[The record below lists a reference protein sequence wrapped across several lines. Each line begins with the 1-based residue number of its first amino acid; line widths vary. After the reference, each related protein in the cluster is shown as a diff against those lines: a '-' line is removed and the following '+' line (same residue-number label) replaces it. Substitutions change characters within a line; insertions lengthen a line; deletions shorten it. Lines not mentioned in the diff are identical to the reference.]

1 MQRLLILDMD
11 GVLVDVTES
20 YRQTIIEAVKHFTGV
35 EVTHTEIQA
44 AKNRGGSN
52 NDWDLTLEMVRER
65 GGSPAREDVIAAFQR
80 IYLGE
85 NPSTFAQGGPFDS
98 AQDGE
103 RQANREQQPNRNNG
117 LIARERW
124 LPREGLLERLSQ
136 RFRLALFTGRERW
149 EAEFTLSKFAP
160 GVRFDPIVGMEDVQF
175 EKPHPE
181 GLLKIV
187 GQVKPEEVYYIGDV
201 MDDCRAA
208 RAAGVPFI
216 GIVHPQNPLAA
227 DLEKLF
233 WQEGARAVVFDI
245 NEVERVL
252 P

>member
-85 NPSTFAQGGPFDS
+85 NNS
-98 AQDGE
+98 
-103 RQANREQQPNRNNG
+103 G

-124 LPREGLLERLSQ
+124 LPRDGLLERLSQ

-160 GVRFDPIVGMEDVQF
+160 GVVFDPIVGMEDVQF

-187 GQVKPEEVYYIGDV
+187 NQVKPEEVYYIGDV

>member
-1 MQRLLILDMD
+1 M
-11 GVLVDVTES
+11 
-20 YRQTIIEAVKHFTGV
+20 
-35 EVTHTEIQA
+35 
-44 AKNRGGSN
+44 
-52 NDWDLTLEMVRER
+52 
-65 GGSPAREDVIAAFQR
+65 
-80 IYLGE
+80 
-85 NPSTFAQGGPFDS
+85 
-98 AQDGE
+98 
-103 RQANREQQPNRNNG
+103 
-117 LIARERW
+117 
-124 LPREGLLERLSQ
+124 LERLSQ

-160 GVRFDPIVGMEDVQF
+160 GVVFDPIVGMEDVQF

-187 GQVKPEEVYYIGDV
+187 AQVKPTEVFYVGDV

-208 RAAGVPFI
+208 RAADIPFI

-227 DLEKLF
+227 ELEKLF
-233 WQEGARAVVFDI
+233 RQEGARAVVFDI

>member
-1 MQRLLILDMD
+1 MD

-20 YRQTIIEAVKHFTGV
+20 YRQTIIETVRHFAGV
-35 EVTHTEIQA
+35 QITHQEIQA

-52 NDWDLTLEMVRER
+52 NDWDLSLELIRAH
-65 GGSPAREDVIAAFQR
+65 GAAPAREEVIAAFQR

-85 NPSTFAQGGPFDS
+85 NNS
-98 AQDGE
+98 
-103 RQANREQQPNRNNG
+103 G

-124 LPREGLLERLSQ
+124 LPRDGLLERLAA

-149 EAEFTLSKFAP
+149 EAEFTLGKFAP
-160 GVRFDPIVGMEDVQF
+160 GIRFDPIVGMEDVQF

-187 GQVKPEEVYYIGDV
+187 EQAKPSECFYVGDV
-201 MDDCRAA
+201 TDDCLASRAA
-208 RAAGVPFI
+208 AVPFI
-216 GIVHPQNPLAA
+216 GVVSPQNPLAA
-227 DLEKLF
+227 ELEALF
-233 WQEGARAVVFDI
+233 RQRGAQAVIPDI
-245 NEVERVL
+245 NELERVL